1 MSANILVIEYEPRY
15 VEHVRKALAGPD
27 FTLEIAGNMDDAV
40 NRCASFEPAVVVI
53 TSVLPNLKIEDAI
66 TQLRARA
73 GLRATPFLIVMSGYR
88 GENPKEDAVRYGA
101 QDILE
106 RPFGADALRERVD
119 ELVRNAPN
127 PAATQAIP
135 KEMLET
141 LRRSAG
147 LSDEGAQVTS
157 DELFGDIL
165 SDMEGGEQQPVQAPP
180 EAAPETPAESPPAQ
194 KLDDTSVDDMLADIV
209 ATEKTPAPHA
219 ASSTDEEVEK
229 LLSDT
234 LSGLD
239 IAALKKQPAETGAPP
254 DPVDRPPQPPPEDA
268 PPPPVAALEP
278 PSPAPPKEE
287 RQEAKAAPETP
298 PVEAAKASPAEKTP
312 VRKGHPPGPDRPA
325 PSGTEFGQYVIEEHI
340 ATGGMADLYKARM
353 MGMEGFQKTVA
364 IKRILSNLT
373 DSEEFVRMFIDEA
386 KLAAQLNHN
395 NIIHIYDLGKVD
407 RSHYIA
413 MEYIEGRDL
422 RAILEECRERDVKMP
437 IELALFITNLLA
449 SALDYAHKKRDFDNR
464 ALGLVHR
471 DVSPQNV
478 LISFEGD
485 VKLCDFG
492 IAKAASKAS
501 QTRAGALKGK
511 LQYMSP
517 EQAWGKDIDH
527 RSDLFSLGL
536 VLFEMLTNEKVFS
549 GTSELSVLEQ
559 VRDPIITAPS
569 MKNPDVDPEVDRVIF
584 LALNA
589 EREERYQS
597 AEDMKR
603 DLERIA
609 SKRGKAADRST
620 LVAFL
625 DSLDSGERAAKP
637 TEDVDRTPVP
647 AEPPSTP
654 PPPTPPA
661 EAPFDASPEPPP
673 SEGVDVVL
681 AADQELEEVLSTPT
695 PVETARLTVEDS
707 GFPRGR
713 ARAGGDKKRLWVLL
727 GVLAVV
733 AIGAGGWFIFGRNGS
748 DPPESARAVPVVPV
762 VIETP
767 TPEPTVGL
775 MSEEELIDRAREVAA
790 AEITKQEEELRK
802 RLEEEF
808 PTPTP
813 IPPTPTPTD
822 TPTPLPTDT
831 PTPVPPTPTR
841 VPPTAT
847 PIPPTPTP
855 SVREGDIVVSGP
867 GVIPPVMIF
876 REPPKYPPAAE
887 RMGASGVVAAE
898 ALVGIDG
905 TVEEVRITRVEGRE
919 FGFEKATEEAIYKW
933 RYKPAT
939 KNGVRVRVWVTI
951 RVPFRLQ

>member
-1 MSANILVIEYEPRY
+1 MSASILAIEYEPRY
-15 VEHVRKALAGPD
+15 VEHVRRAFAGPD
-27 FTLEIAGNMDDAV
+27 FRLEIAGNIDDAV
-40 NRCASFEPAVVVI
+40 NRCAHFEPAVVII

-73 GLRATPFLIVMSGYR
+73 GLRATPFLILMSGYR
-88 GENPKEDAVRYGA
+88 GKTPKEDAVRYGA

-106 RPFGADALRERVD
+106 RPFGADALRERVE
-119 ELVRNAPN
+119 ELIRTAPN

-135 KEMLET
+135 HEMLET
-141 LRRSAG
+141 LRRRAG
-147 LSDEGAQVTS
+147 LSGNDAPVTS
-157 DELFGDIL
+157 DDLFGDIL

-180 EAAPETPAESPPAQ
+180 EVTAPPPAA
-194 KLDDTSVDDMLADIV
+194 KTTEDLSIDAALADILE
-209 ATEKTPAPHA
+209 TEKAPIPRTT
-219 ASSTDEEVEK
+219 SSTDEEVDK

-239 IAALKKQPAETGAPP
+239 IAALKKKAVKGKPSAHPAAPSTPPAATGKSAPSEAPAKPAASEPPVQQTIAKGKAEPETAPPVVPSAKSPKQGPPADVAQPA
-254 DPVDRPPQPPPEDA
+254 PE
-268 PPPPVAALEP
+268 
-278 PSPAPPKEE
+278 S
-287 RQEAKAAPETP
+287 
-298 PVEAAKASPAEKTP
+298 
-312 VRKGHPPGPDRPA
+312 PA
-325 PSGTEFGQYVIEEHI
+325 PSGSEFGQYIIEEHI
-340 ATGGMADLYKARM
+340 ATGGMADVYKARM

-364 IKRILSNLT
+364 IKRILANLT
-373 DSEEFVRMFIDEA
+373 DSDEFVRMFIDEA

-413 MEYIEGRDL
+413 MEYIEGHDL
-422 RAILEECRERDVKMP
+422 RSILEKCRQRDVKMP
-437 IELALFITNLLA
+437 IELALHITNLLA
-449 SALDYAHKKRDFDNR
+449 SALDYAHKKHDFDNR

-478 LISFEGD
+478 LISFDGD

-527 RSDLFSLGL
+527 RSDIFSLGL

-569 MKNPDVDPEVDRVIF
+569 MKNAEVDSEVDRIIF

-589 EREERYQS
+589 DRDERYQS
-597 AEDMKR
+597 AEEMKR
-603 DLERIA
+603 DLEKVIHKKGWSA
-609 SKRGKAADRST
+609 NRST
-620 LVAFL
+620 LVSFL
-625 DSLDSGERAAKP
+625 ESLDSGRKVEAVAA
-637 TEDVDRTPVP
+637 DASSAP
-647 AEPPSTP
+647 AQPGPPSRSA
-654 PPPTPPA
+654 PPTPPVK
-661 EAPFDASPEPPP
+661 PPP
-673 SEGVDVVL
+673 GTSPGPPPVEEPDVLL
-681 AADQELEEVLSTPT
+681 AADDDLEPILSTT
-695 PVETARLTVEDS
+695 PPISKSARRRIDDS
-707 GFPRGR
+707 GSRTR
-713 ARAGGDKKRLWVLL
+713 SRTAGGNKKRLWMGLGALVVLL
-727 GVLAVV
+727 AAAGV
-733 AIGAGGWFIFGRNGS
+733 WFFFGRKES
-748 DPPESARAVPVVPV
+748 ESPQSARAVPIIVAAT
-762 VIETP
+762 ETP

-775 MSEEELIDRAREVAA
+775 MSDQELIERAREVAA

-813 IPPTPTPTD
+813 IPPTPTPPD

-831 PTPVPPTPTR
+831 PTPTSTPTSP
-841 VPPTAT
+841 PPTAT
-847 PIPPTPTP
+847 PVPPTPTP
-855 SVREGDIVVSGP
+855 SVREGDIVVPGP
-867 GVIPPVMIF
+867 GVEQPVIIY
-876 REPPKYPPAAE
+876 REPPKYPPVAE

-898 ALVGIDG
+898 ALIGING
-905 TVEEVRITRVEGRE
+905 VVEEVRIIKVEGRNL
-919 FGFEKATEEAIYKW
+919 GFEKATEDAIYKW

-939 KNGVRVRVWVTI
+939 KGGVKVRVWVTI
-951 RVPFRLQ
+951 RVPFQLQ

>member
-1 MSANILVIEYEPRY
+1 MSATILVIEYEPRY

-27 FTLEIAGNMDDAV
+27 FHLEIAGNMDDAV
-40 NRCASFEPAVVVI
+40 NRCANFEPAVVII

-73 GLRATPFLIVMSGYR
+73 GLRSTPILILMSGYR
-88 GENPKEDAVRYGA
+88 GENPKDDAVRYGA

-106 RPFGADALRERVD
+106 RPFGADALRERVE
-119 ELVRNAPN
+119 ELIRLVPN

-135 KEMLET
+135 QEMLET

-147 LSDEGAQVTS
+147 LSGGEAPVTS
-157 DELFGDIL
+157 DDLFGDIL
-165 SDMEGGEQQPVQAPP
+165 SDMEGGEQQPVQAPS
-180 EAAPETPAESPPAQ
+180 EVATPPPAATSAE
-194 KLDDTSVDDMLADIV
+194 DSSVDAALADILE
-209 ATEKTPAPHA
+209 TEMAPKPRPT
-219 ASSTDEEVEK
+219 SSTDEEVDK

-239 IAALKKQPAETGAPP
+239 IAALRKKPILEEPAAQPVASSTPPLKTEKSAPP
-254 DPVDRPPQPPPEDA
+254 QAPAKPPESGPLGHEPGAEEKAGPATPPPVEPPAKSRAKKPPPEI
-268 PPPPVAALEP
+268 VQ
-278 PSPAPPKEE
+278 PAG
-287 RQEAKAAPETP
+287 PE
-298 PVEAAKASPAEKTP
+298 S
-312 VRKGHPPGPDRPA
+312 PA
-325 PSGTEFGQYVIEEHI
+325 PSGSEFGQYVIEEHI
-340 ATGGMADLYKARM
+340 ATGGMADVYKARM

-364 IKRILSNLT
+364 IKRILGNLT
-373 DSEEFVRMFIDEA
+373 DSDEFVRMFIDEA

-413 MEYIEGRDL
+413 MEYIEGHDL
-422 RAILEECRERDVKMP
+422 RSILEECRQRDVKMP
-437 IELALFITNLLA
+437 IEHAHHITNLLA
-449 SALDYAHKKRDFDNR
+449 SALDYAHKKHDFDNR

-478 LISFEGD
+478 LISFDGD
-485 VKLCDFG
+485 IKLCDFG

-527 RSDLFSLGL
+527 RSDIFSLGL
-536 VLFEMLTNEKVFS
+536 VLFEMLTNDKVFS

-569 MKNPDVDPEVDRVIF
+569 MKNADVDAEVDRIIF
-584 LALNA
+584 LALSA
-589 EREERYQS
+589 ERDERYQS

-603 DLERIA
+603 DLEKVMRKKGWSA
-609 SKRGKAADRST
+609 NRST

-625 DSLDSGERAAKP
+625 ESLDSGRKVEAVA
-637 TEDVDRTPVP
+637 DDAP
-647 AEPPSTP
+647 APPAQPEPPSEP
-654 PPPTPPA
+654 PPPTPPVGTSLDTSPGSPPA
-661 EAPFDASPEPPP
+661 EMPEL
-673 SEGVDVVL
+673 SL
-681 AADQELEEVLSTPT
+681 AADDDLEEVLSTPT
-695 PVETARLTVEDS
+695 SKSTRPGIDDS
-707 GFPRGR
+707 GFRIKS
-713 ARAGGDKKRLWVLL
+713 AAAGGNKKRLWMALSA
-727 GVLAVV
+727 LAVV
-733 AIGAGGWFIFGRNGS
+733 LAAAGGWFFFGRKG
-748 DPPESARAVPVVPV
+748 PESTPSARAVPITIPAT
-762 VIETP
+762 ETP

-775 MSEEELIDRAREVAA
+775 MSDQELIERAREVAA
-790 AEITKQEEELRK
+790 VEITKQEEELRK

-813 IPPTPTPTD
+813 VPPTPTPTD

-831 PTPVPPTPTR
+831 PTPTPTPTSP
-841 VPPTAT
+841 PPTAT

-855 SVREGDIVVSGP
+855 SVREGDIVVPGP
-867 GVIPPVMIF
+867 GVEPPVMIYQ
-876 REPPKYPPAAE
+876 EPPKYPPAAE

-898 ALVGIDG
+898 ALVGING
-905 TVEEVRITRVEGRE
+905 AVEEVRITKVEGRN

-939 KNGVRVRVWVTI
+939 KGGVKVRVWVTI

>member
-1 MSANILVIEYEPRY
+1 
-15 VEHVRKALAGPD
+15 
-27 FTLEIAGNMDDAV
+27 
-40 NRCASFEPAVVVI
+40 
-53 TSVLPNLKIEDAI
+53 
-66 TQLRARA
+66 
-73 GLRATPFLIVMSGYR
+73 
-88 GENPKEDAVRYGA
+88 
-101 QDILE
+101 
-106 RPFGADALRERVD
+106 
-119 ELVRNAPN
+119 
-127 PAATQAIP
+127 
-135 KEMLET
+135 MLET

-147 LSDEGAQVTS
+147 LSGDDARVTS

-165 SDMEGGEQQPVQAPP
+165 SDMEGGEQQPVQVPP
-180 EAAPETPAESPPAQ
+180 DVAPETAAGSQPAQ
-194 KLDDTSVDDMLADIV
+194 KLEDTSVDDMLAGIV
-209 ATEKTPAPHA
+209 AIEKTPTPRRTP
-219 ASSTDEEVEK
+219 STDEDVDK

-239 IAALKKQPAETGAPP
+239 IAALKKQPTEAEAPAKAA
-254 DPVDRPPQPPPEDA
+254 DQSTPPPTA
-268 PPPPVAALEP
+268 QQ
-278 PSPAPPKEE
+278 PAPPAAPPEPKKPAPPAKKPHEE
-287 RQEAKAAPETP
+287 KAAPTP
-298 PVEAAKASPAEKTP
+298 PPGEPPKTPPAEKTP
-312 VRKGHPPGPDRPA
+312 VRKGHPPAADRPA

-340 ATGGMADLYKARM
+340 ATGGMADVYKARM

-373 DSEEFVRMFIDEA
+373 DSDEFVRMFIDEA
-386 KLAAQLNHN
+386 KLAAQLSHN
-395 NIIHIYDLGKVD
+395 NIIHIFDLGKID

-422 RAILEECRERDVKMP
+422 RSILEDCRERDVKMP
-437 IELALFITNLLA
+437 TELALYITNLLA

-478 LISFEGD
+478 LISFDGD

-569 MKNPDVDPEVDRVIF
+569 MKNPNVDSDVDRIIF

-609 SKRGKAADRST
+609 RKQGKAANRST

-625 DSLDSGERAAKP
+625 ESLDPGGRVAPPSEDADKTPIP
-637 TEDVDRTPVP
+637 T
-647 AEPPSTP
+647 EPPSAP

-661 EAPFDASPEPPP
+661 EPPLETPPEPPPEPPP
-673 SEGVDVVL
+673 SDEADVLLSADEDLEKVL
-681 AADQELEEVLSTPT
+681 ATP
-695 PVETARLTVEDS
+695 PSVESAKLQDS
-707 GFPRGR
+707 GFRLRSP
-713 ARAGGDKKRLWVLL
+713 AAGGEKKRLWMLL
-727 GVLAVV
+727 GVLALVLV
-733 AIGAGGWFIFGRNGS
+733 GAGGWLIFGRQGS
-748 DPPESARAVPVVPV
+748 DSPASARAVPIAVVAA
-762 VIETP
+762 ETP
-767 TPEPTVGL
+767 TPEPTIGL
-775 MSEEELIDRAREVAA
+775 MSEQELIDRAREVAA

-813 IPPTPTPTD
+813 IPPTPTPSD
-822 TPTPLPTDT
+822 IPTPLPTDT

-855 SVREGDIVVSGP
+855 SVREGDIVVPGP
-867 GVIPPVMIF
+867 GVIPPVVIY
-876 REPPKYPPAAE
+876 REPPRYPPAAE
-887 RMGASGVVAAE
+887 RMGATGVVAAE

-919 FGFEKATEEAIYKW
+919 FGFEEATEEAIYRW

-939 KNGVRVRVWVTI
+939 KKGVRVRVWVTI

>member
-1 MSANILVIEYEPRY
+1 

-27 FTLEIAGNMDDAV
+27 FVLEIAGNMDDAV

-73 GLRATPFLIVMSGYR
+73 GLRATPFLILMSGYR
-88 GENPKEDAVRYGA
+88 GEHPKEDAVRFGA

-106 RPFGADALRERVD
+106 RPFGADILRERVD
-119 ELVRNAPN
+119 ELVRTAPS

-135 KEMLET
+135 QEMLET

-165 SDMEGGEQQPVQAPP
+165 SDMEGGEQQPVEAPP
-180 EAAPETPAESPPAQ
+180 DRAPEGPPDIPPEQPAK
-194 KLDDTSVDDMLADIV
+194 KLEDTSVDDLLAGIV
-209 ATEKTPAPHA
+209 TTDKTPAPRPE
-219 ASSTDEEVEK
+219 SSTDEEVEK

-239 IAALKKQPAETGAPP
+239 IAALKKQPVEAEAAAKSADEPT
-254 DPVDRPPQPPPEDA
+254 
-268 PPPPVAALEP
+268 PPPVARQPTPPTAPPEP
-278 PSPAPPKEE
+278 RQPAPPAKEP
-287 RQEAKAAPETP
+287 QAEAATPTPP
-298 PVEAAKASPAEKTP
+298 PVEVPKKPVGEKTP
-312 VRKGHPPGPDRPA
+312 VRKGHPPSAERPA
-325 PSGTEFGQYVIEEHI
+325 PSGTEFGQYVIEDHI
-340 ATGGMADLYKARM
+340 ATGGMADVYKARM

-386 KLAAQLNHN
+386 KLAAQLSHN
-395 NIIHIYDLGKVD
+395 NIIHIFDLGKVD

-422 RAILEECRERDVKMP
+422 RSILEECRERDIKMP
-437 IELALFITNLLA
+437 IELALHITTLLA

-478 LISFEGD
+478 LISFDGD

-603 DLERIA
+603 DLERI
-609 SKRGKAADRST
+609 SRKLGKAADRST

-625 DSLDSGERAAKP
+625 ESLDGRERATPPPGAADK
-637 TEDVDRTPVP
+637 TPVP
-647 AEPPSTP
+647 TAPPSEP

-661 EAPFDASPEPPP
+661 ETPPETHPEPPP
-673 SEGVDVVL
+673 SDEAGVLLTADDDLEKVL
-681 AADQELEEVLSTPT
+681 AAPASA
-695 PVETARLTVEDS
+695 ETARLGVEKS
-707 GFPRGR
+707 GFRLRSASANGE
-713 ARAGGDKKRLWVLL
+713 KTRLWILL

-733 AIGAGGWFIFGRNGS
+733 VIGAGGWLIFGRQDS
-748 DPPESARAVPVVPV
+748 QSPATARAVPIAVVAT
-762 VIETP
+762 ETP

-775 MSEEELIDRAREVAA
+775 MSEQELIERAREVAA

-813 IPPTPTPTD
+813 IPPTPTPSD

-831 PTPVPPTPTR
+831 PMPVPPTPTR

-855 SVREGDIVVSGP
+855 SVREGDIVVPGP
-867 GVIPPVMIF
+867 GVIPPMMIYQ
-876 REPPKYPPAAE
+876 EPPKYPPAAE
-887 RMGASGVVAAE
+887 RMGATGLVAAE
-898 ALVGIDG
+898 VLVGIDG
-905 TVEEVRITRVEGRE
+905 TVEEVRITRVEGRD
-919 FGFEKATEEAIYKW
+919 FGFEAATEEAIYKW

-939 KNGVRVRVWVTI
+939 KNGIRVRVWVTL
-951 RVPFRLQ
+951 RVPCRLQ